1 MEILA
6 PDFEVIVRVN
16 ASDVVVAACFL
27 DTEGNVDM
35 LVGVEVPANVP
46 KYQHLLELVTAGLSN
61 ANWKSL
67 DELGVDDG
75 SDEDA
80 DGAIPF

>member
-6 PDFEVIVRVN
+6 PDFEVVVRVN
-16 ASDVVVAACFL
+16 ASDVVVAACFI
-27 DTEGNVDM
+27 DTDGNVDM
-35 LVGVEVPANVP
+35 LVGVASTDAVA
-46 KYQHLLELVTAGLSN
+46 KYQHLLELVTAGLNN
-61 ANWKSL
+61 ASWKPL
-67 DELGVDDG
+67 DELGIDDG

>member
-16 ASDVVVAACFL
+16 ASDVVVAACFIG
-27 DTEGNVDM
+27 DEGNIDM
-35 LVGVEVPANVP
+35 LVGVERPTDVP
-46 KYQHLLELVTAGLSN
+46 KYQNLLELVTAGLDS
-61 ANWKSL
+61 ASWKPL
-67 DELGVDDG
+67 AELGIDDG
-75 SDEDA
+75 SEEEA